1 MDIHVHGNPR
11 LHFGH
16 NGYLQPPHSKEDGLQ
31 FLSLEEKECILFFE
45 ETIDALEEGLEDEGT
60 EQSSGRS
67 TPVEDVRATSRPA
80 VNSVP
85 NTAIAPSLIEH
96 DIIDLVHTTPN
107 YSTPDFHSLPVAPE
121 THFEIKPKRKPT
133 ESLPTTADASEDNI
147 HQPPPGSV
155 PTPVIIASHLAE
167 HQGTSGS
174 SSLNS
179 VLNQRRSSLEAP
191 HIPPSR
197 HGPPTHAKPHRLPD
211 NITIMRG
218 SQDPS
223 PQSIATAAVNMQE
236 RRSQV
241 LSNLP
246 PSAHPLQGGEPAC
259 VRNPPSRSVSF
270 TDPTPNKSRM
280 EALSMLGLTQ
290 GRTPSVTSIK
300 TESGNATSATHAS
313 HASKVGSG
321 ADVAIKSAHSY
332 TSIANNASISPNST
346 VSQKNSANKVSYS
359 ADRASNSAKSANIS
373 PNTSMSQKKPSS
385 TFTPSSPTSYEPKS
399 NSYGG
404 RSAVIT
410 PATSSTFAN
419 HANQDSRP
427 SSAPAPLSAEVTHS
441 DFNSYGGKTIV
452 LNPTASF
459 KAESSPSPAGSS
471 PVKPEPAETHINSFG
486 GRSKVFNP
494 STHTDLLDGPDY
506 RPRSNSHSP
515 SNTITA
521 TTHHTDL
528 QNKSRIFP
536 PAKAESQHTVYHYSG
551 PARDE
556 APPDINTH
564 EAKPKAVS
572 PMHPDPVY
580 QPISRSRLSS
590 APPAPAPK
598 PHRPTAS
605 LRPRPDPIPAEIRSR
620 PPPKASFR
628 TQGITVQFSGK
639 GATDEAR
646 RDALRK
652 LGLLKNTS

>member
-1 MDIHVHGNPR
+1 HPISTCFSCSSAQLQTR
-11 LHFGH
+11 ELTCR
-16 NGYLQPPHSKEDGLQ
+16 YLRSSTGKDGLQ

-107 YSTPDFHSLPVAPE
+107 YSTPEFTVQNAVGHGVPPVSATQAPLPVAPE

-133 ESLPTTADASEDNI
+133 ESLPTTADTSEDNI

-191 HIPPSR
+191 HSPSSR

-259 VRNPPSRSVSF
+259 VRNPPSRSVS
-270 TDPTPNKSRM
+270 
-280 EALSMLGLTQ
+280 
-290 GRTPSVTSIK
+290 
-300 TESGNATSATHAS
+300 
-313 HASKVGSG
+313 
-321 ADVAIKSAHSY
+321 
-332 TSIANNASISPNST
+332 
-346 VSQKNSANKVSYS
+346 
-359 ADRASNSAKSANIS
+359 
-373 PNTSMSQKKPSS
+373 
-385 TFTPSSPTSYEPKS
+385 
-399 NSYGG
+399 
-404 RSAVIT
+404 
-410 PATSSTFAN
+410 
-419 HANQDSRP
+419 
-427 SSAPAPLSAEVTHS
+427 AEVTHS

-471 PVKPEPAETHINSFG
+471 PVKPE
-486 GRSKVFNP
+486 
-494 STHTDLLDGPDY
+494 
-506 RPRSNSHSP
+506 
-515 SNTITA
+515 
-521 TTHHTDL
+521 
-528 QNKSRIFP
+528 IFP

>member
-1 MDIHVHGNPR
+1 MEDIR
-11 LHFGH
+11 
-16 NGYLQPPHSKEDGLQ
+16 
-31 FLSLEEKECILFFE
+31 
-45 ETIDALEEGLEDEGT
+45 T
-60 EQSSGRS
+60 
-67 TPVEDVRATSRPA
+67 TPRPA
-80 VNSVP
+80 VSYIP

-107 YSTPDFHSLPVAPE
+107 YSMPAFHNLSVAPE
-121 THFEIKPKRKPT
+121 AHFEIKPNRNPT
-133 ESLPTTADASEDNI
+133 ESFPTAADASDDNI

-155 PTPVIIASHLAE
+155 PTPVIIANHLAE

-174 SSLNS
+174 SSLSS
-179 VLNQRRSSLEAP
+179 VLNQRRRSLETP
-191 HIPPSR
+191 HSPPSR
-197 HGPPTHAKPHRLPD
+197 HGPPTHAKPHRLPE

-290 GRTPSVTSIK
+290 GRTPPVTSTK
-300 TESGNATSATHAS
+300 TESGNATSANSNAN
-313 HASKVGSG
+313 KVGSSS
-321 ADVAIKSAHSY
+321 DVASKSAHTY
-332 TSIANNASISPNST
+332 NNIANNVSISPNSS
-346 VSQKNSANKVSYS
+346 VSQKNSTNKVSYI
-359 ADRASNSAKSANIS
+359 ADRTSNSAKSANIS
-373 PNTSMSQKKPSS
+373 PNTSLSQKKPSS
-385 TFTPSSPTSYEPKS
+385 SVTPSSPTSYEPKS
-399 NSYGG
+399 RSENFTSSFNNSYGG
-404 RSAVIT
+404 RSAIIT
-410 PATSSTFAN
+410 PATSATFAN
-419 HANQDSRP
+419 HANQDNRS

-452 LNPTASF
+452 LNPTASI
-459 KAESSPSPAGSS
+459 KTEPALSPGSS
-471 PVKPEPAETHINSFG
+471 PAKPEPAEIHINSFG
-486 GRSKVFNP
+486 GRSKVINP
-494 STHTDLLDGPDY
+494 STHTDLLDGPVY

-521 TTHHTDL
+521 TTQHTDRHSPTGS
-528 QNKSRIFP
+528 KSRIFP
-536 PAKAESQHTVYHYSG
+536 LAKAESQHTFHHYAS
-551 PARDE
+551 PVRDE
-556 APPDINTH
+556 AQPDINTH
-564 EAKPKAVS
+564 EVKPKAVS

-598 PHRPTAS
+598 PLRPTAS

-652 LGLLKNTS
+652 LGLLKDTS